1 VTDPGELLDHFFRH
15 QYGALVAS
23 LTRHLGG
30 AHLDL
35 VEESVQEAMV
45 RALRVWPHRG
55 MPDRPAAWLA
65 RVARNHAIDVLR
77 RARRSEALPEGPGL
91 DALANRARELE
102 SHPGLV
108 DRPDAATGEHG
119 LRDEQLHM
127 IFLCCHPALRPPD
140 RVALTLKAVAGFSVE
155 EIARAFFVKVPTL
168 QQRLVRAKRTLR
180 EIDPSWELPHEDAL
194 PGRLDDVL
202 DVITLVFNEGYTVR
216 EGEEIL
222 RRDLADEAIRL
233 AELLVAHPV
242 GRTPE
247 VHALLALLWLQS
259 SRFDAR
265 VDADGALLP
274 LAEQDRTRWDR
285 DRIDRGLTNLARA
298 GRGDV
303 LSERHLLAGIAACHA
318 VAADDAHTDWSRILA
333 YYDMLLGV
341 TDTPL
346 VRLNRAVALGR
357 VEGPGVALKV
367 LDELGSDPRLAD
379 YHLHAA
385 ARAEAYARADDRP
398 RAADAYRRAATLAPS
413 LAERTFLARRAR
425 EMGSDGR

>member
-1 VTDPGELLDHFFRH
+1 MTDPGELLDHFFRH

-35 VEESVQEAMV
+35 AEESVQEAMV

-65 RVARNHAIDVLR
+65 RVARNQAIDVLR
-77 RARRSEALPEGPGL
+77 RARKSDTLPDGPEL
-91 DALANRARELE
+91 DALASRARELE
-102 SHPGLV
+102 SDPGLV

-127 IFLCCHPALRPPD
+127 IFLCCHPTLRPPD

-155 EIARAFFVKVPTL
+155 EIARAFFVRVPTL

-180 EIDPSWELPHEDAL
+180 DADPSWELPDEDAL

-216 EGEEIL
+216 EGDAVL
-222 RRDLADEAIRL
+222 RRDVADEAIRL

-285 DRIDRGLTNLARA
+285 DRIDRGLSHLARA
-298 GRGDV
+298 GQGDV

-318 VAADDAHTDWSRILA
+318 IASDDPDTDWTRILA
-333 YYDMLLGV
+333 YYDMLLAV
-341 TDTPL
+341 TDTPV

-357 VEGPGVALKV
+357 VEGPAVALEV
-367 LDELGSDPRLAD
+367 LDELESDPRLAD
-379 YHLHAA
+379 YHLYVA
-385 ARAEAYARADDRP
+385 ARAEAYTRAGDREE
-398 RAADAYRRAATLAPS
+398 AAAAYRRAAEIAPS
-413 LAERTFLARRAR
+413 RAERTFLERKAR
-425 EMGSDGR
+425 EAG